1 MSQIFYKKNQEKP
14 LKACDAFGIYA
25 RNRLRAYEN
34 KFSSPLSFSLHYRKR
49 LHHALREKQ

>member
-25 RNRLRAYEN
+25 KNRLRAYEN
-34 KFSSPLSFSLHYRKR
+34 KFYFDIPLACTTF
-49 LHHALREKQ
+49 A